1 MFAAKPDRVDLSVVL
16 EDDDLWAQNS
26 SSASTSRSRTR
37 GAAGPRPVEADTVLI
52 DFFEN
57 QLTFNLQSCS
67 AKVFRKGVDQL
78 CQ

>member
-1 MFAAKPDRVDLSVVL
+1 MAYIKL
-16 EDDDLWAQNS
+16 
-26 SSASTSRSRTR
+26 
-37 GAAGPRPVEADTVLI
+37 ADTVLI

-78 CQ
+78 SQ